1 MSKPPSPKPNTLLPV
16 TEPGELL
23 AFALAKLPG
32 KNRHAVKALLRDRQL
47 LVDGT
52 PVTQFNHPL
61 APGQTVEVVWEKPPE
76 PKRYRG
82 LTILFEDDHLLVIE
96 KAAGLLSIAT
106 PKEKF
111 NNAYATLSDHVK
123 QQDPRNRIF
132 VVHRLDRD
140 TSGLMLFA
148 KSEKVQGLL
157 QETWQATVQ
166 ERTYLAVV
174 EGTVRQRRGT
184 IESYLHE
191 SKALVVYSD
200 QNPYRGQHAVT
211 HYEVLN
217 TAREFSLLKM
227 NLETGRKN
235 QIRVH
240 LQDLGH
246 PIVGDEK
253 YGATTDPLGRLGL
266 HAWVLAFVHP
276 VTGRAMRFE
285 TPVPK
290 AFSALFGEKHR

>member
-1 MSKPPSPKPNTLLPV
+1 MPNRSNSTSPKPNTLLPV

-23 AFALAKLPG
+23 AFVLEKLTG
-32 KNRHAVKALLRDRQL
+32 KNRHTVKALLRDRQL

-61 APGQTVEVVWEKPPE
+61 APGQRVEVVWEKPPE
-76 PKRYRG
+76 PTHYRG
-82 LTILFEDDHLLVIE
+82 LTVLFEDAHLLVVE

-111 NNAYATLSDHVK
+111 NNAYRILSDHVK
-123 QQDPRNRIF
+123 REDPRNRLF

-148 KSEKVQGLL
+148 KSETVQGLL
-157 QETWQATVQ
+157 QESWQATVR

-174 EGTVRQRRGT
+174 EGVVRQPRGT

-191 SKALVVYSD
+191 SKALLVYSD

-211 HYEVLN
+211 RYEVLK
-217 TAREFSLLKM
+217 TGAGFSLLKM

-266 HAWVLAFVHP
+266 HAWVLAFTHP
-276 VTGRAMRFE
+276 ITKQALRFE
-285 TPVPK
+285 TPEPK
-290 AFSALFGEKHR
+290 AFSALFR

>member
-1 MSKPPSPKPNTLLPV
+1 MPKPPAPKPNTVLPV

-23 AFALAKLPG
+23 AFVLARLAG

-61 APGQTVEVVWEKPPE
+61 TPGQNVEVVWEKPAE

-82 LTILFEDDHLLVIE
+82 LTVLFEDDHLLVIE

-111 NNAYATLSDHVK
+111 NNAYAILSDHVK
-123 QQDPRNRIF
+123 RQDPRNRIF

-148 KSEKVQGLL
+148 KSEQVQGLL

-174 EGTVRQRRGT
+174 EGAVREPKGT

-191 SKALVVYSD
+191 NKALVVYSN
-200 QNPYRGQHAVT
+200 QNAYRGQHAVT
-211 HYEVLN
+211 HYERLKTVPG
-217 TAREFSLLKM
+217 FSLLKM

-253 YGATTDPLGRLGL
+253 YGATADPLGRLGL

-276 VTGRAMRFE
+276 VTGKAMRFE
-285 TPVPK
+285 TPVPRQ
-290 AFSALFGEKHR
+290 FSALFQ